1 MDDAE
6 KLARRRFN
14 TLNMVRFFGVAT
26 ALLGAANIG
35 GKLLP
40 DFAPWLGFILIVNG
54 AVDVLLLPALLKK
67 KWARGA

>member
-6 KLARRRFN
+6 KLARQRFN
-14 TLNMVRFFGVAT
+14 TLNMVRFFGVTT
-26 ALLGAANIG
+26 ALLGAANVG

-67 KWARGA
+67 KWARKG